1 MGSLASK
8 TWNEMSEYYN
18 ELSPKKT
25 NNETID
31 KRVGYSLYLGSDPRS
46 PTLLFERS
54 PIQMLDI
61 KQKQIDL
68 NNSGLSLNDI
78 MFEDMATDSEKWST
92 HLNKLNKLL
101 DPRSPTVGIDRT
113 PLDLREK
120 ESIVAEICAMRL
132 SFGSNESRSL
142 SQSLTST
149 PIEDDFNSVPQIFQ
163 NEVFKTNDNSISAKQ
178 ERVRTPLASVQQK
191 QTPNSGHLKQ
201 RKSLNIEKRAHFN
214 SRLLN
219 NKLRTENNENSIATE
234 VSHDKENVQ
243 NVFI

>member
-1 MGSLASK
+1 MGSFASK
-8 TWNEMSEYYN
+8 TWNEMCEYYY
-18 ELSPKKT
+18 ELSPKK

-46 PTLLFERS
+46 PTLLFDRT
-54 PIQMLDI
+54 PIQIVDI

-78 MFEDMATDSEKWST
+78 MFEDMATDSDKWST

-113 PLDLREK
+113 PVDLREN
-120 ESIVAEICAMRL
+120 ESIVVEICAMRL
-132 SFGSNESRSL
+132 SFGTNESHSS
-142 SQSLTST
+142 SQSLSST
-149 PIEDDFNSVPQIFQ
+149 PIKDDLNSIPQITQ
-163 NEVFKTNDNSISAKQ
+163 NQVSKTNDNGITPKQ
-178 ERVRTPLASVQQK
+178 EKVRTPLASVQQK
-191 QTPNSGHLKQ
+191 QTPISGHLRQ

-214 SRLLN
+214 TRLLN
-219 NKLRTENNENSIATE
+219 NKLRTENNENFISTQ

-243 NVFI
+243 NFI